1 MRKGETSEVPEEPL
15 LGSRAL
21 WANSTHVT
29 ESVVSYKAD
38 IASVMVSQIP
48 NLDIDA
54 ANVGSMGRSIVYLG
68 EDWGEEKTA
77 KSWVK
82 KWEG

>member
-15 LGSRAL
+15 LGSTAL

-38 IASVMVSQIP
+38 IA
-48 NLDIDA
+48 
-54 ANVGSMGRSIVYLG
+54 
-68 EDWGEEKTA
+68 
-77 KSWVK
+77 
-82 KWEG
+82 